1 VKINK
6 ITRRLCFFLTIGAL
20 LAAQFL
26 QAQGM
31 SSSGASQRASVVMA
45 EGAKGHVNYKIDSQ
59 PITELL
65 LSLSRLEEQRGPHC
79 PVVVLID
86 PRLPIEEIWNI
97 DGTAGKA
104 QFANVRF
111 FVFFRDTGK
120 MSELRRLP
128 AVPFSTS
135 PLTE

>member
-1 VKINK
+1 
-6 ITRRLCFFLTIGAL
+6 LTIGAL

-26 QAQGM
+26 HSQGAT
-31 SSSGASQRASVVMA
+31 SSGGSQRAIVVMA
-45 EGAKGHVNYKIDSQ
+45 EGAKGRVNYRIDSQ
-59 PITELL
+59 PITDLL
-65 LSLSRLEEQRGPHC
+65 LSLSRLEEERGPHR
-79 PVVVLID
+79 PIVVLID

-120 MSELRRLP
+120 MSELRQLP

-135 PLTE
+135 PRME

>member
-1 VKINK
+1 MKINK
-6 ITRRLCFFLTIGAL
+6 ITRRFSFCLTIGAL

-26 QAQGM
+26 HSQGAT
-31 SSSGASQRASVVMA
+31 SDGANQKAIVVMA
-45 EGAKGHVNYKIDSQ
+45 EGIRGHVSYRIDSQ
-59 PITELL
+59 PITDLL
-65 LSLSRLEEQRGPHC
+65 LSLSHLEEQRGPHC

-111 FVFFRDTGK
+111 FVIFRDTGK
-120 MSELRRLP
+120 MSELRHLP
-128 AVPFSTS
+128 AVPLSTS
-135 PLTE
+135 PPAE